1 MQNPPPG
8 PPPGGDQPGYRS
20 QGEQPPG
27 YPPPGQQP
35 PEQQPPEQQPPGQ
48 QPPGQQPPGQQPPG
62 YPPPG
67 QQPPGY
73 PPQGY
78 QDPYQQQPYQSGA
91 GVDKKSGAIL
101 SYLLGWVTGIIFL
114 FVGKNDPDVKYHAAQ
129 STIFFGGM
137 TIIFWLLYSLG
148 PVIGLLFVLSWLV
161 FILSIVGW
169 VFCLVQA
176 NSYGGARFKLPI
188 VGDLITP
195 YVEQLANAV

>member
-8 PPPGGDQPGYRS
+8 PPPSGEQPGYPPE
-20 QGEQPPG
+20 GEQRSG
-27 YPPPGQQP
+27 YPPPGQQ
-35 PEQQPPEQQPPGQ
+35 QPPGY
-48 QPPGQQPPGQQPPG
+48 PPPGQQPPG

-73 PPQGY
+73 PPPGQQPPEYPPQG
-78 QDPYQQQPYQSGA
+78 YQQQPYQSGV

>member
-1 MQNPPPG
+1 MAPAKSRFLEASSMQNPPPG
-8 PPPGGDQPGYRS
+8 PPPGGQPPYPPPGG
-20 QGEQPPG
+20 QQPG
-27 YPPPGQQP
+27 YPPPS
-35 PEQQPPEQQPPGQ
+35 
-48 QPPGQQPPGQQPPG
+48 
-62 YPPPG
+62 
-67 QQPPGY
+67 
-73 PPQGY
+73 
-78 QDPYQQQPYQSGA
+78 YQSTG
-91 GVDKKSGAIL
+91 GVDKKTGAIL
-101 SYLLGWVTGIIFL
+101 SYLLGWITGIIFL

-137 TIIFWLLYSLG
+137 TVIFWLLYSLG

>member
-1 MQNPPPG
+1 V
-8 PPPGGDQPGYRS
+8 
-20 QGEQPPG
+20 
-27 YPPPGQQP
+27 
-35 PEQQPPEQQPPGQ
+35 
-48 QPPGQQPPGQQPPG
+48 
-62 YPPPG
+62 
-67 QQPPGY
+67 
-73 PPQGY
+73 
-78 QDPYQQQPYQSGA
+78 

-137 TIIFWLLYSLG
+137 TVIFWLLYSLG

-169 VFCLVQA
+169 VFCLVRA